1 MPRPRTTDNAGCC
14 ALYMRLSREDD
25 KGTES
30 ASIETQRKILHRF
43 AREQNFPICNEYVD
57 DGYSGTD
64 FERPA
69 FRRLLQDIENGKVAV
84 LLIKDLSRLGRNN
97 GRVSILLDEYLPR
110 HRVRCISVTE
120 NYDSTR
126 RSASASIITPVHNFV
141 NELYAADISLK
152 IHAALDIKM
161 QQGEYIGAFAPY
173 GYRKDPGNKNH
184 LIIDPEAAA
193 TVKYIFALAQEGYSP
208 AQIAAELNEKHIP
221 TPSEYRSLRYN
232 SRQNAAAHTVRLW
245 QRSNVSKLLRNETY
259 LGHTVQGKTN
269 KPSFKS
275 KYVYSK
281 PREEWII
288 THNTHQAIIDS
299 EIWDIV
305 RKKMQSRTAKR
316 DKGFV
321 NIFSGLAKCADC
333 GKNMSTAGTR
343 KKHSQANLNCGGYKL
358 GGSSKCT
365 NHTIDY
371 DTLYQ
376 AVLTAIRQQ
385 IHLSEEEKQHILTDM
400 LSEAGHY
407 AAPPINALEK
417 QLAAING
424 KLVQLFD
431 DRYSGLI
438 ENAQFATLHQR
449 FTKAKAELSE
459 KLRFVREQ
467 QTAQNSVEEISEC
480 SLKFQKLIAEYDDLQ
495 TLTPELL
502 FKLIDRIN
510 VHQGE
515 YINGI
520 KHQQI
525 DIIFKFRCKPRNIT
539 ITAGKAPETPPPGTG
554 KSDLSDDV

>member
-1 MPRPRTTDNAGCC
+1 MPGPRTTDNAGCC

-43 AREQNFPICNEYVD
+43 AREQNFPVCNEYID

-69 FRRLLQDIENGKVAV
+69 FRRLLQDIENGNVAV

-120 NYDSTR
+120 NYDSAR
-126 RSASASIITPVHNFV
+126 RSASAGIITPVHNFV

-152 IHAALDIKM
+152 IHAALDVKM

-173 GYRKDPGNKNH
+173 GYRKDPENKNH
-184 LIIDPEAAA
+184 LIIDPEAAGI
-193 TVKYIFALAQEGYSP
+193 VKYIFALAQEGHSP
-208 AQIAAELNEKHIP
+208 AQIAAELNQNHIP
-221 TPSEYRSLRYN
+221 TPSEYRRRRYD
-232 SRQNAAAHTVRLW
+232 SRQDAADHTVRLW

-259 LGHTVQGKTN
+259 LGHTVQGKTG

-288 THNTHQAIIDS
+288 TPNTHQAIINS
-299 EIWDIV
+299 ETWDIV

-333 GKNMSTAGTR
+333 GRNMSTAGTR
-343 KKHSQANLNCGGYKL
+343 KKHAKANLTCGGYKL
-358 GGSSKCT
+358 GGSSQCT

-376 AVLTAIRQQ
+376 AVLTAIREQ
-385 IHLSEEEKQHILTDM
+385 IHLTDDEKQHILDDM
-400 LSEAGHY
+400 LKEAEQY
-407 AAPPINALEK
+407 DTSPIKNLEN
-417 QLAAING
+417 QLTVINN
-424 KLVQLFD
+424 KLEQLFD
-431 DRYSGLI
+431 DKYSGLI
-438 ENAQFATLHQR
+438 ENAQFEALHQR
-449 FTKAKAELSE
+449 FTKAKAELTN
-459 KLRFVREQ
+459 KLRTAQEQ
-467 QTAQNSVEEISEC
+467 QGIKNSVGEINQRY
-480 SLKFQKLIAEYDDLQ
+480 LKFQKLIAEYADLQ
-495 TLTPELL
+495 ILTPELL

-515 YINGI
+515 YINGV

-525 DIIFKFRCKPRNIT
+525 DIWFKFQCEPQNIT
-539 ITAGKAPETPPPGTG
+539 ITSGKTTNAIP
-554 KSDLSDDV
+554 